1 MISSKEVSILKTANY
16 NIRLDPE
23 IKAKAE
29 KIFSEFGLNLSDAIN
44 VFLHMAIKRSG
55 FPFEIRENIPNA
67 EFQAAIDECDAMI
80 NGKIPKPPVMTVAEF
95 VDDMKAW
102 ADDEKS

>member
-1 MISSKEVSILKTANY
+1 MKTANY

-29 KIFSEFGLNLSDAIN
+29 KTFSEFGLNLSEAIN
-44 VFLHMAIKRSG
+44 VFLHMSIKRAG
-55 FPFEIRENIPNA
+55 FPFEIREQTPNA
-67 EFQAAIDECDAMI
+67 KTQAAIDECNAMVE
-80 NGKIPKPPVMTVAEF
+80 GKIPKPPTMTVAEF

-102 ADDEKS
+102 ADDDV